1 MGGSLEGLIV
11 ALPFGPAPNQARTGA
26 FQERGGFPAATQMIE
41 QGRKEIARL
50 MREWEDSTKVAGE
63 QEAEVRE

>member
-1 MGGSLEGLIV
+1 
-11 ALPFGPAPNQARTGA
+11 
-26 FQERGGFPAATQMIE
+26 MIE

-50 MREWEDSTKVAGE
+50 VREWEDSTKVAGE